1 LLQAR
6 GVAVREDPAPLAQRL
21 GLRLT
26 ENHGIQIK
34 TVLRGSAAERAG
46 FAAGDEWLG
55 VELSSG
61 KKTSQWRLQ
70 KLDDLLLYAGHQ
82 TQVRALVAR
91 DQRLLA
97 LSLSIP
103 KAQPVWRLGVG
114 DVPKLRRWLED

>member
-1 LLQAR
+1 
-6 GVAVREDPAPLAQRL
+6 
-21 GLRLT
+21 
-26 ENHGIQIK
+26 
-34 TVLRGSAAERAG
+34 SAAERAG

-82 TQVRALVAR
+82 TRVRALVAR

-114 DVPKLRRWLED
+114 DASKLWRWLED